1 MAHTG
6 LTTAQVQ
13 AQQAA
18 GHVNRTATTSTP
30 VSKIIS
36 KNLFTLFNLIN
47 LVIAGL
53 IMYTGSYANLLFLGP
68 VIANFIIGS
77 YQEIKAKKQ
86 LDQLTF
92 LNRQRVTV
100 WRDNQR
106 QQIFQDDLV
115 LGDIICLRRG
125 DQVPADGRV
134 CQTEQLE
141 IDESNLT
148 GESVAIIK
156 QIGDSVLS
164 GSIVVGGQA
173 EVELTAVG
181 ADSFAN
187 RLAKS
192 ARQQQHHVSQLLSI
206 INRIIQVL
214 TYIIIPLGLILFCS
228 SYFKN
233 HHLNQ
238 AILGTSA
245 SIIGMIPQGLVLL
258 TSVALAVGTMHLGH
272 KQVLVKSMTALEA
285 LARVDTLCLD
295 KTGTITTGN
304 LQLAKIVPQ
313 HVSSNEVRTI
323 AQKIMLATQESNETA
338 QALLQ
343 NCTLQLA
350 PGEVDSI
357 VPFSSQRK
365 WSAANFTDHQSY
377 AIGAPNFLLH
387 NQQQLTQAQQFAA
400 AGYRVLAVVQ
410 SPQPIKTTIEQPQ
423 LLGFCL
429 ISDEI
434 RATAQDTF
442 DYLRQ
447 QGIKIK
453 VISGDDPKTVQTIA
467 QQVQLP
473 AANQAVDMSTIPND
487 ADFAQLVQEY
497 TVFGRTLPEQ
507 KQKLLQALQ
516 QNQHKVA
523 MAGDGVND
531 VLAMR
536 QSDCGIAIAG
546 NSDAAESAADFVLL
560 NKNFDSLIFVLNEGR
575 RVINNIERV
584 AALYLIKT
592 IYSIMLTLLFILLHA
607 NYPFYPAQMT
617 PVNALTVGIPTFFL
631 ALQPDFRPPAGR
643 FYRNVFQ
650 VALPAAVDVTLTVG
664 LLTWWGHWQNW
675 SYAQTSTLAVLA
687 ISLLGF
693 AALWTIARPIN
704 RGIIVIFL
712 LLFCVNAGVFVG
724 GGGIFKIKNILIG
737 NLQFP
742 SLLIIILFYPL
753 FLISRELVV
762 RYILK

>member
-18 GHVNRTATTSTP
+18 GHVNSTATTSTP

-323 AQKIMLATQESNETA
+323 A
-338 QALLQ
+338 
-343 NCTLQLA
+343 
-350 PGEVDSI
+350 
-357 VPFSSQRK
+357 
-365 WSAANFTDHQSY
+365 H
-377 AIGAPNFLLH
+377 
-387 NQQQLTQAQQFAA
+387 
-400 AGYRVLAVVQ
+400 
-410 SPQPIKTTIEQPQ
+410 
-423 LLGFCL
+423 
-429 ISDEI
+429 
-434 RATAQDTF
+434 
-442 DYLRQ
+442 
-447 QGIKIK
+447 
-453 VISGDDPKTVQTIA
+453 
-467 QQVQLP
+467 
-473 AANQAVDMSTIPND
+473 
-487 ADFAQLVQEY
+487 
-497 TVFGRTLPEQ
+497 
-507 KQKLLQALQ
+507 
-516 QNQHKVA
+516 
-523 MAGDGVND
+523 
-531 VLAMR
+531 
-536 QSDCGIAIAG
+536 
-546 NSDAAESAADFVLL
+546 
-560 NKNFDSLIFVLNEGR
+560 
-575 RVINNIERV
+575 
-584 AALYLIKT
+584 
-592 IYSIMLTLLFILLHA
+592 
-607 NYPFYPAQMT
+607 
-617 PVNALTVGIPTFFL
+617 
-631 ALQPDFRPPAGR
+631 
-643 FYRNVFQ
+643 
-650 VALPAAVDVTLTVG
+650 
-664 LLTWWGHWQNW
+664 
-675 SYAQTSTLAVLA
+675 
-687 ISLLGF
+687 
-693 AALWTIARPIN
+693 
-704 RGIIVIFL
+704 
-712 LLFCVNAGVFVG
+712 
-724 GGGIFKIKNILIG
+724 
-737 NLQFP
+737 
-742 SLLIIILFYPL
+742 
-753 FLISRELVV
+753 
-762 RYILK
+762 